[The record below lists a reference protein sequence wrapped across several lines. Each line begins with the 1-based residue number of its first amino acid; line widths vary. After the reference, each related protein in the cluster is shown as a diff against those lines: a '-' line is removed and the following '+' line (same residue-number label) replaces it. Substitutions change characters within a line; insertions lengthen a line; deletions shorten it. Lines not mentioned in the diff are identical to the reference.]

1 MASVEQAD
9 VQGKPWAELVTNPS
23 QPVVDAPLTTEWKAG
38 RQEYLIILSLAIV
51 VVMASLDSSIFLPV
65 LPTIAESLHGDATST
80 FWVGT
85 AYLLPCAAFQPF
97 MSSLSDI
104 YGRRSILLLALSFF
118 TLGSIIGAVAQNI
131 ATLLAGRAL
140 QGIGGGGIIPLSMIV
155 MTDIFPL
162 RQRPKYASLI
172 QLSVAFG
179 TILGPVVGGIFAQYA
194 EGHGGWRWV
203 FYINFPF
210 CAAAYPMLFFYL
222 NLKRK
227 GDDIPHVDWIGA
239 ALFIASVLSF
249 LIGISWGG
257 VQYSWSSFQT
267 LLPLCLGIAG
277 LVGTIVYERY
287 GASSPFLRLSIL
299 RNPSSIAVYIGSVV
313 QGILLFGALYYIS
326 VYLQAVQALS
336 PTITGV
342 GILPVSAMM
351 MPSSVIVAI
360 LISKLGTYRWALW
373 IGWAITVTATG
384 LLILFYVNTSTGEW
398 VGIMLVLGLGH
409 GVLFNSLLFAAQA
422 VSPPKDVAYAASL
435 YTFMRTVG
443 FAIGVVVGSTVF
455 QNMMSKALQNYGL
468 PTELAANAEGYISTL
483 KTLPASAQKDLILK
497 AYAQGLQGV
506 FEVLTGIGG
515 LGIIATV
522 FIPHRSMD
530 RPLESDHTL
539 NSTPKAE

>member
-1 MASVEQAD
+1 
-9 VQGKPWAELVTNPS
+9 
-23 QPVVDAPLTTEWKAG
+23 
-38 RQEYLIILSLAIV
+38 
-51 VVMASLDSSIFLPV
+51 
-65 LPTIAESLHGDATST
+65 
-80 FWVGT
+80 
-85 AYLLPCAAFQPF
+85 

-313 QGILLFGALYYIS
+313 QGILVSPPLLALRIPLPHRADSMSRAYLLHQLFGALYYIS

>member
-1 MASVEQAD
+1 
-9 VQGKPWAELVTNPS
+9 
-23 QPVVDAPLTTEWKAG
+23 
-38 RQEYLIILSLAIV
+38 
-51 VVMASLDSSIFLPV
+51 
-65 LPTIAESLHGDATST
+65 
-80 FWVGT
+80 
-85 AYLLPCAAFQPF
+85 
-97 MSSLSDI
+97 
-104 YGRRSILLLALSFF
+104 
-118 TLGSIIGAVAQNI
+118 
-131 ATLLAGRAL
+131 
-140 QGIGGGGIIPLSMIV
+140 
-155 MTDIFPL
+155 
-162 RQRPKYASLI
+162 
-172 QLSVAFG
+172 
-179 TILGPVVGGIFAQYA
+179 
-194 EGHGGWRWV
+194 
-203 FYINFPF
+203 
-210 CAAAYPMLFFYL
+210 
-222 NLKRK
+222 
-227 GDDIPHVDWIGA
+227 
-239 ALFIASVLSF
+239 
-249 LIGISWGG
+249 
-257 VQYSWSSFQT
+257 
-267 LLPLCLGIAG
+267 
-277 LVGTIVYERY
+277 
-287 GASSPFLRLSIL
+287 
-299 RNPSSIAVYIGSVV
+299 
-313 QGILLFGALYYIS
+313 
-326 VYLQAVQALS
+326 
-336 PTITGV
+336 
-342 GILPVSAMM
+342 MM

-497 AYAQGLQGV
+497 AYSQGLQGV

>member
-1 MASVEQAD
+1 
-9 VQGKPWAELVTNPS
+9 
-23 QPVVDAPLTTEWKAG
+23 
-38 RQEYLIILSLAIV
+38 
-51 VVMASLDSSIFLPV
+51 
-65 LPTIAESLHGDATST
+65 
-80 FWVGT
+80 
-85 AYLLPCAAFQPF
+85 

-140 QGIGGGGIIPLSMIV
+140 QGIGGGGIIPLSIIV

-227 GDDIPHVDWIGA
+227 EDDIPQVDWIGA

-299 RNPSSIAVYIGSVV
+299 RNPSSIAVYVGSVV
-313 QGILLFGALYYIS
+313 QGIL
-326 VYLQAVQALS
+326 VR
-336 PTITGV
+336 
-342 GILPVSAMM
+342 
-351 MPSSVIVAI
+351 
-360 LISKLGTYRWALW
+360 GTPL
-373 IGWAITVTATG
+373 
-384 LLILFYVNTSTGEW
+384 
-398 VGIMLVLGLGH
+398 
-409 GVLFNSLLFAAQA
+409 
-422 VSPPKDVAYAASL
+422 
-435 YTFMRTVG
+435 
-443 FAIGVVVGSTVF
+443 
-455 QNMMSKALQNYGL
+455 
-468 PTELAANAEGYISTL
+468 
-483 KTLPASAQKDLILK
+483 
-497 AYAQGLQGV
+497 
-506 FEVLTGIGG
+506 
-515 LGIIATV
+515 
-522 FIPHRSMD
+522 PHRAGSMS
-530 RPLESDHTL
+530 RAYILH
-539 NSTPKAE
+539 